1 MSFCSA
7 GSSIR
12 QSLGDL
18 SNQLLLLLT
27 TAYHNQPSIR
37 STGILRCVGVSGKT
51 RASGVE
57 VVFDEVYG
65 VFLVGFVLSRPHPG
79 LAILTQ
85 RIVLSQEHYLR
96 TYKALRN

>member
-79 LAILTQ
+79 LA
-85 RIVLSQEHYLR
+85 S
-96 TYKALRN
+96 